1 MTTFIKF
8 TYVAIILSLLGTQS
22 YQLAFLI
29 MIIASE
35 VFFWIF
41 FTNIEYPQLCMVYPA
56 ESKLELA
63 LYCFEVFAIY
73 YAILLVPTN
82 W

>member
-22 YQLAFLI
+22 YQLAYLI
-29 MIIASE
+29 MIITSE
-35 VFFWIF
+35 VFFWIV
-41 FTNIEYPQLCMVYPA
+41 FTKIDHIKLCMVYPV

-63 LYCFEVFAIY
+63 LYCFEIFAIY
-73 YAILLVPTN
+73 DAILLVPTN